1 MIKNEFYGTA
11 KVFRNDYETKNGGTF
26 ARYSVGFGKKLQ
38 DGNYE
43 NAYMTAKFKK
53 GVELEN
59 MTDIEI
65 NQAWLTFDKYEKNG
79 KTQTAW
85 ALFIN
90 DFDLVEEEQK
100 KKQERRKRS
109 QEEAPVYADAFE
121 GTDDAIP
128 F

>member
-11 KVFRNDYETKNGGTF
+11 KVFRNDYQARNGVTYP
-26 ARYSVGFGKKLQ
+26 RYSVSFGKKLP

-59 MTDIEI
+59 MTDIDI
-65 NQAWLTFDKYEKNG
+65 NQAWLTFDKYEKDG
-79 KTQTAW
+79 KKMTAW

-90 DFDLVEEEQK
+90 DYEIAGATQQARQRRQDEE
-100 KKQERRKRS
+100 
-109 QEEAPVYADAFE
+109 PDYDGAFAA
-121 GTDDAIP
+121 TDDEIP